1 MSEQYTTLEESPGML
16 KAFAAAGL
24 EPDVDA
30 NTGDDTQSET
40 AKNGSDTQSGDTSS
54 GTNSTDTISGGAGK
68 DSLSGKL
75 DGGKKSTKE
84 EKGKD
89 TSDPNDLKLTDGTVI
104 KAGPERRWY
113 EDGRIAKQK
122 LGIAESNVTRLNGE
136 LGTLKTKY
144 DTLEATVKSIGL
156 EDPAQVSSA
165 VKLYKDLA
173 RDLPGTMQKL
183 LAEAK
188 AMGHTFEGVGGSID
202 TAAISNL
209 IDARMPKASQEQK
222 QPTREEIDAQSTKD
236 VQEFVTQFPDA
247 VTHEAHIAA
256 LIDRSVEIG
265 KPISLTDAYFLLK
278 ERVVADGFDWAKPI
292 GPQVEARKQTQ
303 AKTETKPRTGG
314 RSVIERTPVDPNEI
328 IQPERELDS
337 DSIVS
342 AAMRENGLNPGR

>member
-1 MSEQYTTLEESPGML
+1 MSENYTTLEESPGMM
-16 KAFAAAGL
+16 KAFANAGI
-24 EPDVDA
+24 EADVDA
-30 NTGDDTQSET
+30 NTGDNSET
-40 AKNGSDTQSGDTSS
+40 ASNGTS
-54 GTNSTDTISGGAGK
+54 TESGGTVSGSNTSDKIEGDAGK
-68 DSLSGKL
+68 DSLSSKP

-89 TSDPNDLKLTDGTVI
+89 TSDPNDLKLQDGTVI

-122 LGIAESNVTRLNGE
+122 LGISEGNVTRLNGE

-144 DTLEATVKSIGL
+144 ETLEATVKSIGL
-156 EDPAQVSSA
+156 EDPQQVSSA

-188 AMGHTFEGVGGSID
+188 ALGHTFEGVGGAID
-202 TAAISNL
+202 AAAITNI
-209 IDARMPKASQEQK
+209 IDARMPKQSTQEQK
-222 QPTREEIDAQSTKD
+222 QPTKEEIETQSAKD
-236 VQEFVTQFPDA
+236 VNDFVTQFPDA
-247 VTHEAHIAA
+247 VTHEGHIAA

-265 KPISLTDAYFLLK
+265 KPISLTDAYFMLK
-278 ERVVADGFDWAKPI
+278 ERVVADGLDWAKPL
-292 GPQVEARKQTQ
+292 GPQLEARKQTQ
-303 AKTETKPRTGG
+303 TKQPDPKPRTGG
-314 RSVIERTPVDPNEI
+314 RSILDTAPVDPKDQ